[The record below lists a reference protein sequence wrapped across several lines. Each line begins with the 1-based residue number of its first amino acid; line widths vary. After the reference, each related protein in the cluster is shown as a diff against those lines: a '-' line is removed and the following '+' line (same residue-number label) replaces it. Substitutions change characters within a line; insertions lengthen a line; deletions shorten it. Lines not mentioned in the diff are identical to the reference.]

1 MVGCAVTPARK
12 RSGTKQR
19 DMAAEVADMTDE
31 EIAELQRRFPEQTW
45 EEYIAYQRSQGKWP
59 KEPE

>member
-1 MVGCAVTPARK
+1 MTPARK

-31 EIAELQRRFPEQTW
+31 EIAELQRRFPERTR
-45 EEYIAYQRSQGKWP
+45 EECIAYQRSQGIWP
-59 KEPE
+59 KEKP